1 MLKFFF
7 PESARAGLAISERK
21 RVPVLVYMNMVLLA
35 FFSLAGF
42 TRYRAYPENSKVF
55 FITLLATCAL
65 FLLSLLLVRLR
76 RYSLAS
82 YLSTTGMLL
91 NTLWISFLLP
101 VESMNELYRFSVYLI
116 ASGVANS
123 LVSIKRSQVRFYA
136 VASLALYAFV
146 VAFVYLPFLGGFKG
160 PESSIIVNQALLL
173 VAIDLCIFFLDRL
186 NTELVESAE
195 AESRRNSERSKRLG
209 ALVHKAKEGFEAGKA
224 LMDAAEESSKAGAAI
239 RIALDSL
246 RHQATQLHSAAE
258 EAHKANEGVSD
269 FVEGLKLAVDGQ
281 NAALEETG
289 SAITQIMSNIQSMG
303 AIANAKRAEMDSA
316 LEKLDAQGQ
325 ELRKVVGGFEKIR
338 QASKAAME
346 VAIGILDVS
355 EKTNLLAM
363 NASIEAAHAG
373 AAGKGFAVVS
383 QEIRKLSVE
392 TQSSTNSISA
402 ALKQNDQ
409 VVLEASSTL
418 GGYGQAIGAVNG
430 SIHATFEAMEELIG
444 GLGEAAKGASEL
456 IDASATMN
464 DMAFKT
470 GESLHGAADRLAKGE
485 KNLGEIMG
493 RVDEL
498 NAKISRVASSYGD
511 IERAIARVRAVG
523 EANLLS
529 IKGMDESLSGLED

>member
-1 MLKFFF
+1 MLKLFF
-7 PESARAGLAISERK
+7 PESARATLALAERK

-35 FFSLAGF
+35 FFVLAGL
-42 TRYRAYPENSKVF
+42 TRYRAFPERSLTF
-55 FITLLATCAL
+55 FITLLATSTL
-65 FLLSLLLVRLR
+65 FPLSLFLVRLG

-91 NTLWISFLLP
+91 NTLWVTFLLP
-101 VESMNELYRFSVYLI
+101 VENINELYRFSVYLI

-123 LVSIKRSQVRFYA
+123 LVSIKRSQVRFYT
-136 VASLALYAFV
+136 VTSLLLYAFV
-146 VAFVYLPFLGGFKG
+146 VAFVYLPFLGGLKG
-160 PESSIIVNQALLL
+160 AESSIIINQTLLL
-173 VAIDLCIFFLDRL
+173 IAIDLCIHFLDKL
-186 NTELVESAE
+186 NTDLVAGAE
-195 AESRRNSERSKRLG
+195 AESRRNSERSQRLG
-209 ALVHKAKEGFEAGKA
+209 ALVHRAKDGLEAGKA
-224 LMDAAEESSKAGAAI
+224 LMDAAQDSAKAGAAI
-239 RIALDSL
+239 RLALDSL
-246 RHQATQLHSAAE
+246 RHQATQLHAAAE

-269 FVEGLKLAVDGQ
+269 FVEGLKLSVDGQ

-303 AIANAKRAEMDSA
+303 AIANAKRSEMDAA
-316 LEKLDAQGQ
+316 LLKLDAQGH

-338 QASKAAME
+338 QASKAAMD

-392 TQSSTNSISA
+392 TQSSTSSISA

-409 VVLEASSTL
+409 VVVEAASTL
-418 GGYGQAIGAVNG
+418 SAYGQAIATVNG
-430 SIHATFEAMEELIG
+430 SIHATFEAMEELIS

-456 IDASATMN
+456 IDASAAMN
-464 DMAFKT
+464 DMAAKT
-470 GESLHGAADRLAKGE
+470 GDSLHGAADRLALGE

-493 RVDEL
+493 RLDEL
-498 NAKISRVASSYGD
+498 NAKVSRVAASYSD
-511 IERAIARVRAVG
+511 IERAIERVRAVG
-523 EANLLS
+523 EANLMS
-529 IKGMDESLSGLED
+529 IQGMDDSLKGLEA